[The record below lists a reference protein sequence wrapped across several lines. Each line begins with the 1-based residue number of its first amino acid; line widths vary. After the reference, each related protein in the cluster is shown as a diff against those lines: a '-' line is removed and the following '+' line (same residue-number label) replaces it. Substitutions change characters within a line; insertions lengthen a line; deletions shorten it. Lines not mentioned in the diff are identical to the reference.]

1 MNLACKDDVNFVH
14 RRSCACHLLDHT
26 NSQVHRLTRKSM
38 VQAAKAE
45 RFVQMGDR
53 SETSDN
59 KSSVDTLHVCTAA
72 AHRSLV
78 HTSITTLSS
87 YRLLA

>member
-1 MNLACKDDVNFVH
+1 MNLACKDNVNFVH
-14 RRSCACHLLDHT
+14 RSSCACHLLDHF
-26 NSQVHRLTRKSM
+26 NSQVHRPTRKSV
-38 VQAAKAE
+38 VQAAKAG
-45 RFVQMGDR
+45 RFDQMGDR

-59 KSSVDTLHVCTAA
+59 KSSVDTLHFCTAA
-72 AHRSLV
+72 AHRFLV